1 MKAILFYLVAAMA
14 VMFTLP
20 ATAAED
26 SEGFAPVYSHAI
38 PEIVVIDDSPML
50 AERSP
55 MPRLEAAVIMASKS
69 KQWPDG
75 YGLAK
80 LTDNRA
86 ALGDG
91 PVEVGWQ
98 SSITAT

>member
-1 MKAILFYLVAAMA
+1 MKAILLYLVAAMA

-26 SEGFAPVYSHAI
+26 YEGFAPVYSHAI

-50 AERSP
+50 AERSV
-55 MPRLEAAVIMASKS
+55 MRQLEAAVIMARKS
-69 KQWPDG
+69 KQWPHG
-75 YGLAK
+75 SGLDK
-80 LTDNRA
+80 LPDNRV

-98 SSITAT
+98 S